1 MSTINFYA
9 TWMTSLNSFNC
20 QYRECC
26 KLLAK
31 NKNSGK
37 QTKILTNKPKCRQ
50 TTQFDKTKKWFK
62 SLEVQA
68 LLIALKKD
76 D

>member
-1 MSTINFYA
+1 MEGREE
-9 TWMTSLNSFNC
+9 NSNLKKC
-20 QYRECC
+20 KPCSSRLKT